1 MMWKCHLTIEQY
13 ICLPSFCHF
22 TVSTGAIMSLGRW
35 SANLTT
41 TVRLLIKQEYH
52 RAYSHI
58 CWYKIR
64 GKWSWDTN
72 NIYNMWN
79 QNWTFLLFGIFNYR
93 STTYMHFGQRN
104 HHPGNA
110 FFFFFLSEA
119 FYDFLWKT
127 ILNVYFS
134 GKVLGFSCQL
144 LPRVLWDLYLVVV
157 GFFSLTFRSWGRHEG
172 RYILSPRRSL
182 EPRLGSK

>member
-1 MMWKCHLTIEQY
+1 MMWKCHLTIKQY

-110 FFFFFLSEA
+110 FFFFFEWG
-119 FYDFLWKT
+119 FLWLPLK
-127 ILNVYFS
+127 NDF
-134 GKVLGFSCQL
+134 KCVLLWKSSW
-144 LPRVLWDLYLVVV
+144 VLMSVA
-157 GFFSLTFRSWGRHEG
+157 S
-172 RYILSPRRSL
+172 
-182 EPRLGSK
+182 